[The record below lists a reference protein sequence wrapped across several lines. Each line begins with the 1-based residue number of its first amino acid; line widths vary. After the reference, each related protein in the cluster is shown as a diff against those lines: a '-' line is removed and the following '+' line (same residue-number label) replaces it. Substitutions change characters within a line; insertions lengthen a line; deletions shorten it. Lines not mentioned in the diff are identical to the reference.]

1 MEDKKDFFPS
11 DKNEIFAD
19 YMFVDSSYES
29 PGTTRILQ
37 DSRTST
43 LGAISST
50 LVRQPYNLPLDA
62 IRKQLNVSEKALD
75 MMRVKIEKD
84 LLSKITISPFIDP
97 DLESAHYKV
106 WQEASKYMD
115 IPDRVYSE
123 TFDPETGNYQITKTT
138 PPDYIC
144 FEQIV
149 FCEKYQSTAC
159 RSFLKEFYEAINH
172 TTFSYLFYF
181 RSLIKLF
188 ENENSCIKN
197 SLIKDFG
204 ASYENESQQK
214 IALQYDSWSKMAL
227 HYTRRVS
234 ETILS
239 KPKSI
244 PTTELDKV
252 SKTEAAKF
260 QAFFAIRVN
269 AIDSEIQD
277 LLDGLKR
284 DMVDNCDLFYNR
296 YLRPAVINEKDIG
309 ESLDLSFTTTESAKN
324 LPTLNKEMFMASSF
338 LTSNFKSIYMDMM
351 ERMSMIR
358 DRADAVFNLVRE
370 KKKYSNYM
378 TQLSIKGAPKQP
390 VIRNSR
396 NKNYP
401 DLFRNVAINTSRNDA
416 LKSSHSNLDDLG
428 EDSHPQYLLRGG
440 GTVTGNI
447 SVDDFVTID
456 GVDISDHAHTGADGS
471 VKIKST
477 DIDWDN
483 ARDNYEENSTNL
495 DSLTLFN
502 FSPDLINGGV
512 PVVDVNFI
520 IELGYNEDINKYD
533 FDIIYKEVD

>member
-19 YMFVDSSYES
+19 YMFADSSYES
-29 PGTTRILQ
+29 PGTPRILQ

-43 LGAISST
+43 LEVISPS
-50 LVRQPYNLPLDA
+50 LVRQPYNLPLDS

-75 MMRVKIEKD
+75 MMRLKIEKD

-97 DLESAHYKV
+97 DLEASHYKV
-106 WQEASKYMD
+106 WQEASKYMN

-159 RSFLKEFYEAINH
+159 RYFLKEFYEAINH

-181 RSLIKLF
+181 RNLVKLF

-204 ASYENESQQK
+204 AAYENESQQK

-227 HYTRRVS
+227 HYTRRIS

-239 KPKSI
+239 KSKSI

-252 SKTEAAKF
+252 SKAEAAKF

-269 AIDSEIQD
+269 ALDAELQD
-277 LLDGLKR
+277 LLDNLKK
-284 DMVDNCDLFYNR
+284 DMVDNCDIFYNR
-296 YLRPAVINEKDIG
+296 YLRPAIINEKDIG
-309 ESLDLSFTTTESAKN
+309 ESLDLNFTTTESAKN

-338 LTSNFKSIYMDMM
+338 LTSNFKSIYIDMM

-358 DRADAVFNLVRE
+358 DRSDAIFNLVRE
-370 KKKYSNYM
+370 KKKYANYM
-378 TQLSIKGAPKQP
+378 SQLSIKGAPKQP
-390 VIRNSR
+390 VIRDAK
-396 NKNYP
+396 NKGYP
-401 DLFRNVAINTSRNDA
+401 DLFRSIVVNTSRNDTFR
-416 LKSSHSNLDDLG
+416 SSHSELDDLDQ
-428 EDSHPQYLLRGG
+428 DSHPQYLLRNGG
-440 GTVTGNI
+440 LITGNI
-447 SVDDFVTID
+447 NVDDFITID
-456 GVDISDHAHTGADGS
+456 GVDISHHSHNGSDGS
-471 VKIKST
+471 VKIKSS
-477 DIDWDN
+477 DIDWDTP
-483 ARDNYEENSTNL
+483 RKDDEQLPENLVAIALS
-495 DSLTLFN
+495 N
-502 FSPDLINGGV
+502 FIPDLVSGGI
-512 PVVDVNFI
+512 PVVDAVFGV
-520 IELGYNEDINKYD
+520 ELGYNVDINKYD